1 MATNN
6 NSSVG
11 STEHIVKTTKQWAER
26 AMEYYVIPRGC
37 LCVELTTDK
46 KIKLKVG
53 EGNKFYK
60 QLPYVHEPTD
70 LTSYYT
76 KNEILQIIRSI
87 EKMTI
92 KSVTVYDDISDLPS
106 INNEIGDVRFVK
118 RTDND
123 DPDTYVWV
131 GKWRM
136 VGAPYFDITKIDF
149 VNHEELTQVDTRV
162 KFLED
167 NYHNHY
173 NKDIL
178 DLITQPYTVQDKE
191 KLDSLFNYDDTLI
204 KQDIANVENKLH
216 NHDNKTI
223 LDGITKTALWSSED
237 RTKFKD
243 LKNYDDT
250 DIKKRLDGIEK
261 DEHTH
266 ENKEILDKLSQ
277 QVLSNTHTHE
287 NKELLDKIDTIF
299 TREEKEKLSNITSA
313 SYKNFVGTDGLY
325 TGMSGLVP
333 APKTSDAGKVLS
345 SSGEWIT
352 PPSGGGGG
360 TTYTAGNGISLAN
373 DTITAKLGTGLSFDE
388 NGNIQAT
395 GGGTTYNDFT
405 GATAST
411 DGVHGLVPAPLAGE
425 EDYFLKGDGTW
436 DTLTAEANIS
446 AGDGIRISQAGQGI
460 IVTDTDYYFD
470 TQVQCSIDGRTFTK
484 YNSDPAIGAV
494 CYTTTGYT
502 GPVFFGLTQDSVKM
516 RQSHDSSIIG
526 CRGSFEY
533 MGQTWY
539 YSNNGYQMAGNHVDS
554 LGNLKKLSN
563 SHSMATDADMAVLG
577 QLLFVIAG
585 VVPSGA
591 SIISVNPG
599 TGLMFDTDGSLR
611 TKANAVNYNADDGI
625 EFTLVPTPPTV
636 DDWTAANVG
645 YYFNNQVECYLSR
658 RYKKTYEGP
667 AICCVMNMIR
677 NGNDQYDMF
686 LVSPVLRNVT
696 FECDG
701 HVFNPSSSQ
710 CVTYKGLTWYYS
722 NWEYAWGGSGYDTD
736 GHLLTLPLSGVSKP
750 TTFEDAALMLLQTAD
765 VIGIEHGASTY
776 GISAKI
782 GNGLQIDSSGAIE
795 VTPQSSVLYKGAIVA
810 GPGIQIIPPSPGITA
825 SYLRLEFGSVRDGGS
840 VLEVQRI
847 SITDNNSQAVTFS
860 AVTDTFADGTTP
872 QYGNSGSENPQAM
885 INGTGKMCCV
895 NFGSS
900 RLRLTLTLQT
910 PICIDDLNSFSYLT
924 GVYESGFSK
933 EDRDPMSWYIYAS
946 ADGTTWTEI
955 MNVPNGNVTTSRN
968 TWITPEPFMIPTSP
982 STIRVSDSYINS
994 LIEEY
999 IRTH

>member
-70 LTSYYT
+70 LSPYYT

-162 KFLED
+162 QFLEN

-178 DLITQPYTVQDKE
+178 DLITQPYTVQDKA

-237 RTKFKD
+237 RAKFKD

-250 DIKKRLDGIEK
+250 DIKKRLDDIEK

-299 TREEKEKLSNITSA
+299 TREEKDKLANITSA

-352 PPSGGGGG
+352 PS
-360 TTYTAGNGISLAN
+360 
-373 DTITAKLGTGLSFDE
+373 
-388 NGNIQAT
+388 

-405 GATAST
+405 GATTST

-436 DTLTAEANIS
+436 AEVS
-446 AGDGIRISQAGQGI
+446 GSGEQYLAGDGIDISNSGSEI
-460 IVTDTDYYFD
+460 IVTNPAYYFD
-470 TQVQCSIDGRTFTK
+470 TQVQCVIDGRTFTK
-484 YNSDPAIGAV
+484 YNNEPALGVIV
-494 CYTTTGYT
+494 YNQSGYT
-502 GPVFFGLTQDSVKM
+502 GPVFFGLTEDSVKL
-516 RQSHDSSIIG
+516 RQSYDSTIIG

-533 MGQTWY
+533 LGYTWY
-539 YSNNGYQMAGNHVDS
+539 YSNFEYWMRGDWTDS
-554 LGNLKKLSN
+554 SGHIEKLSGSYALSN
-563 SHSMATDADMAVLG
+563 DAVISMVG
-577 QLLFVIAG
+577 QMVVNLAG
-585 VVPSGA
+585 VIPSNQN
-591 SIISVNPG
+591 IISVNTG
-599 TGLMFDTDGSLR
+599 IGLMFDTDGSLR
-611 TKANAVNYNADDGI
+611 TKANVANYNADDGI

-636 DDWTAANVG
+636 DDWTAANAG

-667 AICCVMNMIR
+667 AICCVMNMTR

-701 HVFNPSSSQ
+701 NVFNPSSSH

-750 TTFEDAALMLLQTAD
+750 TTSEDAALMLLQTAD
-765 VIGIEHGASTY
+765 VIGIERGALTY
-776 GISAKI
+776 GISAKL
-782 GNGLQIDSSGAIE
+782 GNGLQIDSNGAIE
-795 VTPQSSVLYKGAIVA
+795 VTPQSSILYKGAIVA

-825 SYLRLEFGSVRDGGS
+825 SYLRLEFGSVRSGNI
-840 VLEVQRI
+840 LEVQRI
-847 SITDNNSQAVTFS
+847 SITDNNSQAITFS
-860 AVTDTFADGTTP
+860 AVTDTFTDGTTP
-872 QYGNSGSENPQAM
+872 EYGGGGSENPQAM

-910 PICIDDLNSFSYLT
+910 PICIDDLNNFSYLT

-946 ADGTTWTEI
+946 DDGTTWTEV
-955 MNVPNGNVTTSRN
+955 MNVPNGLVTTSRN

>member
-118 RTDND
+118 RIDND

-178 DLITQPYTVQDKE
+178 DLTTQPYTVQDKA

-243 LKNYDDT
+243 LKNYDDA
-250 DIKKRLDGIEK
+250 DIKKRLDDIEK

-266 ENKEILDKLSQ
+266 ENKEILDKISQ
-277 QVLSNTHTHE
+277 QVLSNIHTHE

-299 TREEKEKLSNITSA
+299 TQEEKDKLANITSA

-325 TGMSGLVP
+325 TGMPGLVP

-345 SSGEWIT
+345 SSGKWIT
-352 PPSGGGGG
+352 PP
-360 TTYTAGNGISLAN
+360 T
-373 DTITAKLGTGLSFDE
+373 
-388 NGNIQAT
+388 
-395 GGGTTYNDFT
+395 
-405 GATAST
+405 
-411 DGVHGLVPAPLAGE
+411 
-425 EDYFLKGDGTW
+425 
-436 DTLTAEANIS
+436 
-446 AGDGIRISQAGQGI
+446 
-460 IVTDTDYYFD
+460 
-470 TQVQCSIDGRTFTK
+470 
-484 YNSDPAIGAV
+484 
-494 CYTTTGYT
+494 
-502 GPVFFGLTQDSVKM
+502 
-516 RQSHDSSIIG
+516 
-526 CRGSFEY
+526 
-533 MGQTWY
+533 
-539 YSNNGYQMAGNHVDS
+539 
-554 LGNLKKLSN
+554 
-563 SHSMATDADMAVLG
+563 
-577 QLLFVIAG
+577 
-585 VVPSGA
+585 
-591 SIISVNPG
+591 
-599 TGLMFDTDGSLR
+599 
-611 TKANAVNYNADDGI
+611 
-625 EFTLVPTPPTV
+625 
-636 DDWTAANVG
+636 
-645 YYFNNQVECYLSR
+645 
-658 RYKKTYEGP
+658 
-667 AICCVMNMIR
+667 
-677 NGNDQYDMF
+677 
-686 LVSPVLRNVT
+686 
-696 FECDG
+696 
-701 HVFNPSSSQ
+701 
-710 CVTYKGLTWYYS
+710 
-722 NWEYAWGGSGYDTD
+722 
-736 GHLLTLPLSGVSKP
+736 
-750 TTFEDAALMLLQTAD
+750 
-765 VIGIEHGASTY
+765 
-776 GISAKI
+776 
-782 GNGLQIDSSGAIE
+782 SSGE
-795 VTPQSSVLYKGAIVA
+795 TSTLYKGAIIA

-825 SYLRLEFGSVRDGGS
+825 SYLRLEFGSVRNGNI
-840 VLEVQRI
+840 LEVQRI
-847 SITDNNSQAVTFS
+847 RITDNNSQAITFS
-860 AVTDTFADGTTP
+860 AVTDTFVDGTTP
-872 QYGNSGSENPQAM
+872 QYENSGSDSPQAM
-885 INGTGKMCCV
+885 INGTGRMCCV

-900 RLRLTLTLQT
+900 RLRLTLTLRT
-910 PICIDDLNSFSYLT
+910 PICIDNLNSFSYLT
-924 GVYESGFSK
+924 GVYESGYSK

-968 TWITPEPFMIPTSP
+968 TWTTPEPFMVLTSP